1 MNPQL
6 KGSLAG
12 MLSAACYGSS
22 PVLALLLYRYGFDA
36 ANALVYRYG
45 CALVLLL
52 PLLLVKRQKLGL
64 PFKDLKCLA
73 LPSICFALSTLFY
86 FISFNYMNAGISAT
100 ILFLYPIFTAL
111 IMVLVYHE
119 KLSLSMILAIA
130 LSFAGVAMLHGAEE
144 GGMSLIGTILAIASA
159 FTYALYIVG
168 INRTHIMITNEKLT
182 FYLIVFSVAI
192 SALYIALAP
201 SLNFKVP
208 HVPQEYGLIII
219 LGLVPTIFSLVLLN
233 IAVEHIGSTMT
244 AVLGALEPV
253 TAVALSVLIFHEALT
268 FNLVMGIVLILCGV
282 LIVIGGRRFRA
293 TKYRVIIKRLN
304 QVIYRSMHRRW
315 RWKS

>member
-1 MNPQL
+1 MAKQPN
-6 KGSLAG
+6 
-12 MLSAACYGSS
+12 
-22 PVLALLLYRYGFDA
+22 R
-36 ANALVYRYG
+36 
-45 CALVLLL
+45 
-52 PLLLVKRQKLGL
+52 
-64 PFKDLKCLA
+64 
-73 LPSICFALSTLFY
+73 LSTKL
-86 FISFNYMNAGISAT
+86 IQAVQAEEMPNLVQDLICNSS
-100 ILFLYPIFTAL
+100 LLYPIFTAL

-119 KLSLSMILAIA
+119 KLSLSMMLAIV
-130 LSFAGVAMLHGAEE
+130 LSFAGVALLHGAEE

-168 INRTHIMITNEKLT
+168 INRTHIVITNEKLT

-192 SALYIALAP
+192 SVLYIAAAP
-201 SLNFKVP
+201 SLNFMVP

-233 IAVEHIGSTMT
+233 IAVENIGSTMT